1 MKLLKTTFRILR
13 NKYLLAT
20 TAFLLWIIFF
30 DKNDFFTQ
38 HERRQELSELRQSK
52 LYYTQQIAEIKQF
65 SNDLSTNPAA
75 IEKFAR
81 EKYKMKRDSED
92 LYIVRIIQN
101 K

>member
-1 MKLLKTTFRILR
+1 MKLLTTTFRIIR
-13 NKYLLAT
+13 NKYLLT
-20 TAFLLWIIFF
+20 FTAFALWVIFF

-38 HERRQELSELRQSK
+38 RYRKQELKELHQSK
-52 LYYTQQIAEIKQF
+52 KYYEQQIAEIKQF
-65 SNDLSTNPAA
+65 SSDLKSNPAA

-92 LYIVRIIQN
+92 LFIVKFVAN

>member
-1 MKLLKTTFRILR
+1 MKLLTTTFRILR

-38 HERRQELSELRQSK
+38 KERRNELTELRQSK
-52 LYYTQQIAEIKQF
+52 LYYTKQIAEIKQF

-92 LYIVRIIQN
+92 LFIVKIIQN

>member
-1 MKLLKTTFRILR
+1 MKLLTYTFRFLR
-13 NKYLLAT
+13 NKYFLST
-20 TAFLLWIIFF
+20 TAFVLWIVFF

-38 HERRQELSELRQSK
+38 HERKQELRELQQSK
-52 LYYTQQIAEIKQF
+52 IYYTQQIAEIKQF
-65 SNDLSTNPAA
+65 SNDLKTNPVA

-92 LYIVRIIQN
+92 LYIVRFVQN

>member
-1 MKLLKTTFRILR
+1 MKLLSYAFRFLR
-13 NKYLLAT
+13 NKYLLST

-38 HERRQELSELRQSK
+38 RDRRQELTELRQSK
-52 LYYTQQIAEIKQF
+52 VYYTQQIAEIKQF
-65 SNDLSTNPAA
+65 SNDLRSNPAA

-92 LYIVRIIQN
+92 LFIVKFAQN

>member
-1 MKLLKTTFRILR
+1 MKLLSSTFRVLR
-13 NKYLLAT
+13 NKYLLST

-38 HERRQELSELRQSK
+38 RDRRNELKELQQSK
-52 LYYTQQIAEIKQF
+52 LYYAGQIAEIKQF
-65 SNDLSTNPAA
+65 SNDLKTNPVA

-92 LYIVRIIQN
+92 LYIVRIVQN